1 MPLVSMQT
9 LLLLCAGVSLCVGY
23 FHFAMRA
30 QANAHRWLA
39 AWALGSAA
47 FVIARFVQLSSPDAS
62 VALWSARLAGALA
75 PLFIWTILS
84 FIGELT
90 NARPSRAQRRGFACL
105 TFALAAIAAT
115 TPWLTSDRL
124 VPRLDL
130 FGATYQGSTAGP
142 GMHVLGVYVAASLA
156 WTWRRLAR
164 THALEPNERRTLGV
178 CLTLYAALG
187 ATSILSSLQ
196 WIESPGLAE
205 FGPLVVAIGASQLVA
220 NRQRRLENDLS
231 SLVDQQTAALRASEE
246 RYRGL
251 VEHAPIGVAL
261 IDREGNVLATTRR
274 LFEMVGLPPE
284 QRNTPANL
292 LTNAALR
299 ATGAAGSIKR
309 ALERGEVVTTSTQFT
324 TGTGNRLEL
333 SVVIAPRRASHGE
346 LEGAVLLVED
356 VTERRSVEARLRQ
369 SQKLESIGQLAAGL
383 AQGINPPLAEVRA
396 NLALLRSECEELRK
410 RFAANPASESQGAR
424 FAELEELIDESSE
437 GVERAIAIT
446 RDMSEI
452 SLGGSLEVESVDLNE
467 VLEAVVRIAA
477 TQRRGGIQI
486 VTRFGE
492 VPQLPGNAGQLRQVF
507 LNLVMNAVQAVG
519 EHGQVEIH
527 TLRDE
532 RGVRVR
538 VQDDG
543 PGIPAGHREQLFVPF
558 FTTKPVGEGTGLGLF
573 LSYQIVQS
581 HGGEIRVQSDPGCGA
596 TFDVWLPL
604 SRTAVTG
611 ARA

>member
-9 LLLLCAGVSLCVGY
+9 LLLLSAGVSLYVGL
-23 FHFAMRA
+23 FHFGLRK
-30 QANAHRWLA
+30 QAAAHRWLA
-39 AWALGSAA
+39 GWA
-47 FVIARFVQLSSPDAS
+47 FAS
-62 VALWSARLAGALA
+62 VVFAGARIVLFSPLDAATNLQAARLSTAIT
-75 PLFIWTILS
+75 PIFIWTLLQ
-84 FIGELT
+84 FVNDLT
-90 NARPSRAQRRGFACL
+90 NSRPRRAQRIAFAIWNL
-105 TFALAAIAAT
+105 TLAAFALG
-115 TPWLTSDRL
+115 TPWFVSDRMAS
-124 VPRLDL
+124 RLDL
-130 FGATYQGSTAGP
+130 FGKTYQGFEAGP
-142 GMHVLGVYVAASLA
+142 GMAFLGLYIAAALA
-156 WTWRRLAR
+156 WIWRRLWHTR
-164 THALEPNERRTLGV
+164 ALQPSERRTLAV
-178 CLTLYAALG
+178 SLTLYAAFG
-187 ATSILSSLQ
+187 ATSILAAFQWLAATSLV
-196 WIESPGLAE
+196 EV
-205 FGPLVVAIGASQLVA
+205 GPLVVAIGASQLVA
-220 NRQRRLENDLS
+220 NRQRRLESDLS

-274 LFEMVGLPPE
+274 LLEMVGLPPE
-284 QRNTPANL
+284 RMNTPANL

-299 ATGAAGSIKR
+299 ATGAAASIER
-309 ALERGEVVTTSTQFT
+309 ALERGQVVTTSTRYT
-324 TGTGNRLEL
+324 TAAGNRLEL

-356 VTERRSVEARLRQ
+356 VTERRATEARLRQ

-410 RFAANPASESQGAR
+410 RFAASPASESQGAR

-486 VTRFGE
+486 ATRFGE
-492 VPQLPGNAGQLRQVF
+492 IPQLPGNAGQLRQVF

-519 EHGQVEIH
+519 EQGQVEIH
-527 TLRDE
+527 TLRDDG
-532 RGVRVR
+532 GVRVR

-581 HGGEIRVQSDPGCGA
+581 HGGEIRVHSEPGSGA

-604 SRTAVTG
+604 SRTAFTG